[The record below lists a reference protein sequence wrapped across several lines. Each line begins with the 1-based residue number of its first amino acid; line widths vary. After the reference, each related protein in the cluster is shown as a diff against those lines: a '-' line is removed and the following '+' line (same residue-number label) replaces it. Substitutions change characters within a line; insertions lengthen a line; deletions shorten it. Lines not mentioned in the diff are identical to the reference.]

1 MKCSCS
7 IYLPILIFFF
17 ADLPPD
23 SIPED
28 SENEVTAG
36 KTKSSTPRAL
46 PSTSTK
52 QNFVDKPF
60 KETDD
65 DNVTPVI
72 SRPLEESVEPQNTNE
87 MKDDK
92 VRPSTTQRALDTM
105 GKDPSIVVQPSIEN
119 DSPKIDSKDVEDKP
133 TTTITTT
140 KSTASSDTTT
150 GKLSIVDDSN
160 GVLKTVTIPSSSSDE
175 SNQIIA
181 QTVSDAVDV
190 IIKSNDSKDPPSK
203 VVINVAKSPIID
215 EIDVSIEQF
224 DQVILAN
231 ITSPGEKE
239 ANDGL
244 EIEINKNNDNLES
257 TIKSNLDTA
266 DRNKVIAQT
275 ITELVDEITES
286 KDASDQPSKIVI
298 NVAKNPEIEEID
310 VSIEPFDK
318 VILANVTSPGIGVD
332 TMAVEIKLNKIGEL
346 ESDIETK
353 LDEIEKLDPISTSNL
368 EVEITSTKKT
378 EDSTDSL
385 PSRTTFIIE
394 DEIEIDDM
402 VVPTSQATE
411 TKNVQSTNKPA
422 SSVQTDTNEDI
433 IKQIIDSSN
442 KPNELIAIEDL
453 NQIEIDDKPSEVTAT
468 SLESNLNV
476 VKPTTSASVA
486 PSEELQFSS
495 TSDRREE
502 TTPSTSVSQDDV
514 QLSTSTVVPDVIKS
528 STTMLSSISTSS
540 SKVTSAASITAV
552 STDPSTITTT
562 DSITTTKS
570 STTTTPAPFFSTSNV
585 LPRIR
590 DLVVALVAGLIAQTV
605 GFPFSPVAPARK
617 DEVEGPS
624 LIRPRPPNINIRD
637 PFIRNQI
644 KESEGAFDGNV
655 FNLTIP
661 VSPEEVF
668 ELSQEEIKENISN
681 IVVEAF
687 GPEAR
692 DALQNITVVLGDKDN
707 NVQDGRIFIKAQAA
721 PVETINQV
729 IVSNDDRP
737 KNPRLDDPI
746 LLPINPSISAK
757 DPVPEPP
764 TTTNPYLESIFI
776 PPVSSTLRTTSA
788 SSRPIIST
796 SRPTNI
802 RIPPTSRPPTIP
814 RIPSS
819 TIRPRRPLPPR
830 VTTDTTTATISPT
843 VRFEISDA
851 YFPSTSTPTTRTTIS
866 PKVDVFYDDSNG
878 IIYPSDVEFI
888 PPQIPPIRDDKPTYT
903 FEDIDQTEFFVDVDD
918 NKVFD
923 SRLNFLGKQSIIY
936 FEPST

>member
-1 MKCSCS
+1 
-7 IYLPILIFFF
+7 
-17 ADLPPD
+17 
-23 SIPED
+23 
-28 SENEVTAG
+28 
-36 KTKSSTPRAL
+36 
-46 PSTSTK
+46 
-52 QNFVDKPF
+52 
-60 KETDD
+60 
-65 DNVTPVI
+65 
-72 SRPLEESVEPQNTNE
+72 

-133 TTTITTT
+133 TTTITTP
-140 KSTASSDTTT
+140 KSTTSSDTTT
-150 GKLSIVDDSN
+150 GKQSIFDDSN
-160 GVLKTVTIPSSSSDE
+160 GVLKTVTIPSSSSDD

-224 DQVILAN
+224 DKVILAN
-231 ITSPGEKE
+231 VTSPGEKE

-318 VILANVTSPGIGVD
+318 VILANITSPGIGVD
-332 TMAVEIKLNKIGEL
+332 TKAVEIKLNKIGEL

-353 LDEIEKLDPISTSNL
+353 LDEIEKLDPISSSTSKP

-378 EDSTDSL
+378 EGSTDSF
-385 PSRTTFIIE
+385 PSRTTSIIE
-394 DEIEIDDM
+394 DDELNKIEIDDM
-402 VVPTSQATE
+402 VVPTSQVTE
-411 TKNVQSTNKPA
+411 TLNVQSSTKPA
-422 SSVQTDTNEDI
+422 SAIQTDIT
-433 IKQIIDSSN
+433 KQIIDSST
-442 KPNELIAIEDL
+442 KPNEPKVIEDL
-453 NQIEIDDKPSEVTAT
+453 NQIEIDEKPSEVTST

-476 VKPTTSASVA
+476 LKPTTSASVA
-486 PSEELQFSS
+486 PSEEIQFPS
-495 TSDRREE
+495 TSDRSEE
-502 TTPSTSVSQDDV
+502 TTLSTSVSQDDV

-552 STDPSTITTT
+552 STDPSTVTTT
-562 DSITTTKS
+562 DSITTTKT

-617 DEVEGPS
+617 DEVEGTS

-757 DPVPEPP
+757 DSVPEPP

-802 RIPPTSRPPTIP
+802 RIPPTSRPPTIT

-851 YFPSTSTPTTRTTIS
+851 YFPSTSSPTTRTTIP
-866 PKVDVFYDDSNG
+866 PKVDVIYDDLNG

-936 FEPST
+936 FGPST